1 MTNSIYPEPEETD
14 TVEELSALIPEDY
27 LDFWLE
33 ALLAIQEYQGDPQV
47 IFPLLEANSDKLDDH
62 FVELP
67 RYWVRVALPKLTLQQ
82 AIIVAGL
89 IADFSDLMQQFSP
102 SNREIAI
109 AGYEAALTI
118 FNHQEF
124 PQQWAAVQINLA
136 VAYRNRTRGNLAD
149 NIECAIACYQNA
161 LQVLNR
167 TTTTSPSTWALAQS
181 NLAVAYIDRLRGERS
196 ENLELVIACCQKAL
210 SVYNPQEFPL
220 DWAMTC
226 NNLAVAYRTRIVGD
240 RSDNL
245 EAAIAYYQKS
255 LQVYTREKYPQQ
267 WATTLSNLGNAYRNR
282 LQGDRADNLEAAI
295 SYCEQA
301 LQVLSANNSAIDWA
315 RTQHYLGSAYRERVW
330 GEPEENLER
339 AIACYQAALQIYNPD
354 TLLRDWAL
362 VQNDLALA
370 YKNRL
375 RGEPAENLEQA
386 IACCERV
393 LEVLTLD
400 AFPEQAARTLNTLGI
415 AYRQRLRG
423 DTEENMERA
432 IACYRRAL
440 QVYRYDTLP
449 EQWARTHNNLGIA
462 LSERHQGERQC
473 NLEEAIASYQQAL
486 RIYTL
491 TIFPENYVKTQCNLG
506 LAYRDVGQLY
516 DAVTAFRAAIDG
528 VELLRSQT
536 LSGDTIKQK
545 LAERWSQLYQQAVEV
560 CLDLATA
567 ESHYYSQALE
577 YVERS
582 KARNLVELLSVQE
595 LLPKG
600 EIPATVIQ
608 ELQTL
613 RRALAAEQ
621 RSQRHSETG
630 DYRRFYELR
639 QQLDRLLANQIQPLD
654 PTFGATQKVEAIPFA
669 QMRALLSKDTV
680 AIAWYVTDDYFL
692 TFVITSESP
701 TPQVWRSA
709 AGDREALKDWVN
721 SYFQAYL
728 QKKTTWQERLIVQLY
743 DLAIIL
749 NLEKIL
755 NAIPKTCSQ
764 AILIP
769 HRFLHLLPLHAL
781 PIVNREETLPADL
794 PRLDASEVE
803 PLPDREVT
811 AILLDRFSSGVRYAP
826 SFQILQLI
834 QNQHRSAFSRFLAVQ
849 NPTLDLSYTDLEV
862 ETISRDFQPQVDILA
877 GKSARK
883 ELLLER
889 LSLAHCVHFS
899 CHAYFDFQS
908 PLKSALVLAG
918 GVKETAAVGEID
930 WEKCLTLGEIFA
942 LDLSECRLAM
952 LSACETGFT
961 DFRSISDE
969 YVGLPSSFLFAGCI
983 YVVSSLWTINDLS
996 AAFLMIKFYQNLQ
1009 NGLAVTF
1016 ALNQSQLWLKDLTK
1030 GDLERWIEENQL
1042 PLKPAIRMNLRR
1054 RLYKLEDDAKPF
1066 KSPFYWAAF
1075 CGIGQ

>member
-1 MTNSIYPEPEETD
+1 MTNSVYPEPEETD
-14 TVEELSALIPEDY
+14 TSNELSAFIPEEY
-27 LDFWLE
+27 LDFWIE
-33 ALLAIQEYQGDPQV
+33 ALSAIQEYQGDPQV
-47 IFPLLEANSDKLDDH
+47 I
-62 FVELP
+62 
-67 RYWVRVALPKLTLQQ
+67 
-82 AIIVAGL
+82 
-89 IADFSDLMQQFSP
+89 
-102 SNREIAI
+102 
-109 AGYEAALTI
+109 
-118 FNHQEF
+118 F

-149 NIECAIACYQNA
+149 NIECVIACYQNA

-167 TTTTSPSTWALAQS
+167 TTSPSTWALAQS
-181 NLAVAYIDRLRGERS
+181 NLAVAYIDRLRGERA
-196 ENLELVIACCQKAL
+196 ENLELAIACCQKAL
-210 SVYNPQEFPL
+210 SVYNSQEFPL

-245 EAAIAYYQKS
+245 EAAIAYYQQS
-255 LQVYTREKYPQQ
+255 LQVYTRERYPRQ

-282 LQGDRADNLEAAI
+282 LQEDQSDNLEAAI

-301 LQVLSANNSAIDWA
+301 LQVLTADRSAIDWA
-315 RTQHYLGSAYRERVW
+315 RTQHYLGSTYRLRVW

-339 AIACYQAALQIYNPD
+339 AITCYQAALQVYNPD
-354 TLLRDWAL
+354 TLPRDWAL
-362 VQNDLALA
+362 VQNELALA
-370 YKNRL
+370 YKDRL

-393 LEVLTLD
+393 IEALTLD

-423 DTEENMERA
+423 DAEENLERA

-462 LSERHQGERQC
+462 LSERHQGDRQR

-486 RIYTL
+486 RVYTIA
-491 TIFPENYVKTQCNLG
+491 TFPENYVKTQCNLG
-506 LAYRDVGQLY
+506 LAYRDVGQLRN
-516 DAVTAFRAAIDG
+516 AGTAFRAAIDG

-560 CLDLATA
+560 CLELAPT

-582 KARNLVELLSVQE
+582 KARNLVELLSLQE

-608 ELQTL
+608 ELHAL

-621 RSQRHSETG
+621 RSLRHSETG

-639 QQLDRLLANQIQPLD
+639 QQLDRLRATQIQPLD
-654 PTFGATQKVEAIPFA
+654 PTFGATQKVEAISFA
-669 QMRALLSKDTV
+669 QMRSLLGEDTV
-680 AIAWYVTDDYFL
+680 VIAWYVTDDYFL
-692 TFVITSESP
+692 TFVITSEST
-701 TPQVWRSA
+701 TPHVWRSEA
-709 AGDREALKDWVN
+709 SDREALRDWVN
-721 SYFQAYL
+721 SYFQVYL
-728 QKKTTWQERLIVQLY
+728 REKTTWQNRLVVQLY
-743 DLAIIL
+743 DLATILHLEEIL
-749 NLEKIL
+749 NV
-755 NAIPKTCSQ
+755 IPETCSQ

-781 PIVNREETLPADL
+781 PIVTRLVEHTSPAELPE
-794 PRLDASEVE
+794 RLDASELKS
-803 PLPDREVT
+803 LPTHVT
-811 AILLDRFSSGVRYAP
+811 ATLLDHFSDGVRYAP
-826 SFQILQLI
+826 SFQILQLM

-849 NPTLDLSYTDLEV
+849 NPTLDLSYTDIEV
-862 ETISRDFQPQVDILA
+862 ETISRDFQPQVDILSGEA
-877 GKSARK
+877 ARK

-899 CHAYFDFQS
+899 CHSYFDFQS
-908 PLKSALVLAG
+908 PLKSALILAG
-918 GVKETAAVGEID
+918 GVKETAAVSEID

-942 LDLSECRLAM
+942 LDLSECRLTM

-961 DFRSISDE
+961 DFRSITDE
-969 YVGLPSSFLFAGCI
+969 YVGLPSSFLFAGSLH
-983 YVVSSLWTINDLS
+983 VVSSLWTVNDLS
-996 AAFLMIKFYQNLQ
+996 TAFLMIKFYQNLS
-1009 NGLAVTF
+1009 LSETVAI
-1016 ALNQSQLWLKDLTK
+1016 ALNQAQLWLRDITK
-1030 GDLERWIEENQL
+1030 AELKAWITANSL
-1042 PLKPAIRMNLRR
+1042 PLDPTMRLNLSK
-1054 RLYKLEDDAKPF
+1054 RLHKLQDDQKPF
-1066 KSPFYWAAF
+1066 QNPFYWAAF
-1075 CGIGQ
+1075 CAIGQ